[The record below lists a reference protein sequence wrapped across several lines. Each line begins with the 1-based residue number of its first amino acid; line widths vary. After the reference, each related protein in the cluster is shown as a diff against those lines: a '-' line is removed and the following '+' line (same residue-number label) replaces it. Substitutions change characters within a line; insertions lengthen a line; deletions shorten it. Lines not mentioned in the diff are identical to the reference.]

1 MIDWAGDDIV
11 LALSSRPSVVGSWL
25 PNFQGDVSSCDKRS
39 ATLNRISV
47 VISNLVPTMARGT
60 RRQVRA
66 CSLVDLNCLTSGL
79 IPP

>member
-25 PNFQGDVSSCDKRS
+25 PNFQGDVSSCDKRF

-47 VISNLVPTMARGT
+47 VISNLWLGA
-60 RRQVRA
+60 
-66 CSLVDLNCLTSGL
+66 LVGKSGHVAWST
-79 IPP
+79 